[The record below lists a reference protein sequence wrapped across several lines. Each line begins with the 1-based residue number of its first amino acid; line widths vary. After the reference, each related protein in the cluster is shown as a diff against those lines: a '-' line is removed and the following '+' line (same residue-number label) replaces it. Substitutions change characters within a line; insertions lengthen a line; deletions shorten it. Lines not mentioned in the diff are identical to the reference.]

1 MLYFGFG
8 IRQGNVCYFSFIYAH
23 PLKCVY
29 QFYLFCLCVLDAI
42 MQLVISISY
51 FHKISR
57 VITIVN
63 AYYKREQIVL
73 FTKKT
78 LLKID
83 HFIDK
88 NGDIS
93 VTEKI

>member
-1 MLYFGFG
+1 
-8 IRQGNVCYFSFIYAH
+8 
-23 PLKCVY
+23 
-29 QFYLFCLCVLDAI
+29 

-63 AYYKREQIVL
+63 AYYKREQIAL